1 MFGSAEAPKNRLTTD
16 AVKLYR
22 NEIIKVRCRFSE
34 PMNQDPIPFC
44 NRTSSRNA
52 PMELH
57 YPLSGRLGSIHIIQ
71 PRRYFFVYY
80 AEHSVRLSN
89 GLMTC
94 NRNKNYTFRRNLFVF
109 VCTLL
114 YINKQINIKLHET
127 VDLQNIF
134 VIFNNHIIH
143 LEN

>member
-57 YPLSGRLGSIHIIQ
+57 YPLSGRLGGVHTSYTAAALFIVRH
-71 PRRYFFVYY
+71 V
-80 AEHSVRLSN
+80 EHSIVLSN
-89 GLMTC
+89 GLMT
-94 NRNKNYTFRRNLFVF
+94 RNPN
-109 VCTLL
+109 
-114 YINKQINIKLHET
+114 NKSC
-127 VDLQNIF
+127 F
-134 VIFNNHIIH
+134 
-143 LEN
+143 